1 MKTMR
6 LTAFAVLTCSLVAIP
21 IAGLTAGANASPGAR
36 PAATGLVA
44 LSEEEVATLQWMRE
58 EEKLA
63 RDVYLEL
70 SAFYPAKVFTKIAAA
85 EQKHFDA
92 LGAKLVLYGVA
103 DPALP
108 DVGLFSNPLLQQL
121 HDELLSLGIVSY
133 AEALEV
139 GVTIE
144 RDDIVDLQNAI
155 DGTSSRPLGRTYE
168 HLLNGSENHL
178 KAFTKLLARLGIV
191 P

>member
-1 MKTMR
+1 MKATR
-6 LTAFAVLTCSLVAIP
+6 LTAIAVLACSLAAIP
-21 IAGLTAGANASPGAR
+21 IVCLAAGPNASPGVR
-36 PAATGLVA
+36 PAASGLVT

-70 SAFYPAKVFTKIAAA
+70 SAFYPAKIFTKIAAA

-92 LGAKLVLYGVA
+92 LGAKLLLYGVE
-103 DPALP
+103 DPALA
-108 DVGLFSNPLLQQL
+108 DIGMFSNPLLQQR
-121 HDELLSLGIVSY
+121 HDDLLALGIVSY
-133 AEALEV
+133 AEALGV
-139 GVTIE
+139 GVAIE
-144 RDDIVDLQNAI
+144 SDDILDLQAAI
-155 DGTSSRPLGRTYE
+155 DGTSSRPLGRTYQ

-178 KAFTKLLARLGIV
+178 KAFTRLLARLGVV

>member
-1 MKTMR
+1 MKATR
-6 LTAFAVLTCSLVAIP
+6 LTAIAVLACGLAAVPTAALS
-21 IAGLTAGANASPGAR
+21 AGPNSSPGVR
-36 PAATGLVA
+36 PATPGLVA
-44 LSEEEVATLQWMRE
+44 LSEAEVATLQWMRE

-70 SAFYPAKVFTKIAAA
+70 SAFYPAKVFTNIAAA

-92 LGAKLVLYGVA
+92 LGKKLVLYGVA
-103 DPALP
+103 DPALS
-108 DVGLFSNPLLQQL
+108 DVGVFSNPLLQQV
-121 HDELLSLGIVSY
+121 HDELLALGIVSY
-133 AEALEV
+133 AEALKV
-139 GVTIE
+139 GVSIE
-144 RDDIVDLQNAI
+144 RTDIVDLQDAI
-155 DGTSSRPLGRTYE
+155 DGTSSRPLGRTYQ

>member
-1 MKTMR
+1 MKATR
-6 LTAFAVLTCSLVAIP
+6 LTAIAVLTCSLAAVP
-21 IAGLTAGANASPGAR
+21 IAALAAGPNVSTR
-36 PAATGLVA
+36 PRPVATSVTT
-44 LSEEEVATLQWMRE
+44 LSEDEIATLQWMRE

-70 SAFYPAKVFTKIAAA
+70 SAFYPAKVFTNIAAS

-92 LGAKLVLYGVA
+92 LGAKIELYGVE

-108 DVGLFSNPLLQQL
+108 DIGIFTNPLLQQQ
-121 HDELLSLGIVSY
+121 HDELLALGLVSY
-133 AEALEV
+133 AEALGV
-139 GVTIE
+139 GVAIE
-144 RDDIVDLQNAI
+144 TADLRDLQAAI
-155 DGTSSRPLGRTYE
+155 DGTSSRPLGRTYQ

-178 KAFTKLLARLGIV
+178 RAFTKLLARLDIA